1 MDYTSRLRN
10 LAMALKVCNRNYSNK
25 LVYDIFNKNK
35 KEYSEDKNKFSL
47 NSRKVIEYL
56 SSKKVTMLI
65 DYTQISHSMKVL
77 DKPYNL
83 IYNHSSGKYEPC
95 LVILFVVLLVD
106 NEIYPISTEFWIS
119 ETMLFEDEIY
129 RKKTEIAKD
138 IIETLLNKGIIIDRV
153 LFDAGFN
160 VPDFI
165 NFLNSK
171 SIEFTARLSKTK
183 KMDNGKTI
191 KELFS
196 GKRNGEFYYYDKYGF
211 TSYTD
216 VEYAGTLSRLVVIC
230 DTSTKLKN
238 RDFYCILSSSLDI
251 SYTQIIRI
259 YSLRAKIETFFR
271 NLKSYIGLSSPRNH
285 NEDKI
290 TSHINFCLAMHLLV
304 QHISNKKKLT
314 FYQALI
320 YIKKESLSKIIREF
334 STYWKHISEMFVFPT
349 IEEFYMDVRF
359 AILAS

>member
-10 LAMALKVCNRNYSNK
+10 LAMALKVCNRDYSNK
-25 LVYDIFNKNK
+25 LVYDIFNNNK
-35 KEYSEDKNKFSL
+35 KEFSGDKNNFSL
-47 NSRKVIEYL
+47 NTRKIIEYL
-56 SSKKVTMLI
+56 SGKEGKLLM
-65 DYTQISHSMKVL
+65 DYTQISHDMKII
-77 DKPYNL
+77 DRPYNL
-83 IYNHSSGKYEPC
+83 IYNYASKNYEPC
-95 LVILFVVLLVD
+95 LVILFIVLLVD
-106 NEIYPISTEFWIS
+106 NEIYPINTEFWIS
-119 ETMLFEDEIY
+119 ETMIIDDEIY
-129 RKKTEIAKD
+129 RKKTEIAEE
-138 IIETLLNKGIIIDRV
+138 IIENLLNKGMKIDRV

-165 NFLNSK
+165 SFLNRK
-171 SIEFTARLSKTK
+171 QLEFTARISKTK

-196 GKRNGEFYYYDKYGF
+196 DKLNGEFYYYHKYGF
-211 TSYTD
+211 TNYVD

-251 SYTQIIRI
+251 SYTETIRI
-259 YSLRAKIETFFR
+259 YSLRCKIETFFR

-304 QHISNKKKLT
+304 QHISKKKKLT
-314 FYQALI
+314 FHKALI
-320 YIKKESLSKIIREF
+320 FIKREPLSKIIREF
-334 STYWKHISEMFVFPT
+334 SSYWKQISEIFVFPT
-349 IEEFYMDVRF
+349 FEELTMDLRF